1 MGTWVGRTV
10 REIAAAVR
18 AGSASPQEVTREHLD
33 QIDRLDTRVGAFV
46 RVRHER
52 AATEAEALTAR
63 GDLAVL
69 PLAGV
74 PVAIKDNVP
83 VAGESTRYGATVT
96 PDGPAQRD
104 HEVVRRLRAAGAV
117 VVGTTRMP
125 ELGVWATSE
134 DAEGV
139 ARNPWDLDRTPGGSS
154 GGSAAA
160 VASGMVPAAHGND
173 GLGSIRIPA
182 ACCGLVGIKPG
193 AGVVPSGVGLTSW
206 RGLAENGP
214 LATTVEDAAL
224 LLSVMAGRPELA
236 EVQPLSGS
244 LSVAVSTS
252 VPLPGV
258 RADVE
263 IVRAVVGAAAALRQL
278 GHGIVRAD
286 PPYTQATANAIVA
299 WFTAATADE
308 TAALDESRLEPR
320 QRRHA
325 QIGRA
330 LQRLGRVR
338 QSDRDRWKEQVAR
351 FFSGY
356 DLLLTPV
363 MTSMPPAAAG
373 WRDRPWLANFWGNAR
388 WVPYPGPWNFAECP
402 AATVPAAVHP
412 DGMPIGVQLVA
423 PPGGE
428 ALLLSVA
435 QQLQS
440 LRPWRRHA
448 PLAGIDD

>member
-1 MGTWVGRTV
+1 MDTWVRRTA
-10 REIAAAVR
+10 REIAEAVR
-18 AGSASPQEVTREHLD
+18 AGTVTPQEVAGQHLD
-33 QIDRLDTRVGAFV
+33 QIDRLDGRVGAFV

-52 AATEAEALTAR
+52 ALAEAEQVAARSDLTT
-63 GDLAVL
+63 L

-74 PVAIKDNVP
+74 PVAVKDNIQ
-83 VAGESTRYGATVT
+83 VAGEPTRYGATVT
-96 PDGPAQRD
+96 PDQLAPHD

-117 VVGTTRMP
+117 VIGISRLP

-134 DAEGV
+134 DAAGV
-139 ARNPWDLDRTPGGSS
+139 ARNPWNLDRTPGGSS

-160 VASGMVPAAHGND
+160 VAAGMVPAAHGND

-182 ACCGLVGIKPG
+182 SCCGLVGIKPG

-214 LATTVEDAAL
+214 LTTTVEDTAL

-236 EVQPLSGS
+236 D
-244 LSVAVSTS
+244 VATPAPGLRIAASTL

-258 RADVE
+258 RVDPE
-263 IVRAVVGAAAALRQL
+263 ILNAVIGAAAALRHA
-278 GHGIVRAD
+278 GHDVTRAD
-286 PPYTQATANAIVA
+286 PPYSQATASALIA
-299 WFTAATADE
+299 WYTASTADE
-308 TAALDESRLEPR
+308 TAALDEPRLEPR

-330 LQRLGRVR
+330 ALRLGRVR
-338 QSDRDRWKEQVAR
+338 ESDRDRWKEQVAR

-363 MTSMPPAAAG
+363 MTAMPPAAAG
-373 WRDRPWLANFWGNAR
+373 WRDRSWWSNFWGNAR
-388 WVPYPGPWNFAECP
+388 WAPFPGAWNFAQYP
-402 AATVPAAVHP
+402 AATVPVAVHSN
-412 DGMPIGVQLVA
+412 GMPIGLQLVA

-435 QQLQS
+435 GQLQS

-448 PLAGIDD
+448 PLAGLD